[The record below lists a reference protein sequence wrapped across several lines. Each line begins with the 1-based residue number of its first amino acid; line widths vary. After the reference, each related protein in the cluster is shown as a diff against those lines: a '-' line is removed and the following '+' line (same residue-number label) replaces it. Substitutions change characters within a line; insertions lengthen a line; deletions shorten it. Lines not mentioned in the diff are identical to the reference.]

1 MESDLKLQHLKRLR
15 EQEAGREV
23 FVRPLPLEATVDDVR
38 QMVASKCGE
47 ESVAIDRVK
56 LLKTGGGTLL
66 SAFVTLSSEEEARH
80 CTARLNGARYAGQV
94 LAASVARNREGSQ
107 GPRKAKELCMF
118 FLEGKCSRGEAC
130 QFAHEKSAVGGRRL
144 PPCRFFAAGD
154 CSRGKD
160 CKFSHE
166 KQERYETSEG
176 YCEPNHFGAS
186 LCSVSSSKEPEVSS
200 TCSGAFAP
208 SDLPIY
214 GDWSRETGFAYF
226 HPDNCDEACTQARC
240 NNDSSCQGYTWAT
253 GAFDGRGAGSLKNSI
268 TGFNSWGGY
277 LCKVKVSTCEATGEE
292 TTAAASSNVDSAS
305 KAEEVA
311 LAILL
316 GGLMTF

>member
-1 MESDLKLQHLKRLR
+1 MLSPAEPNHPGWVQTECEMSSPALCSY
-15 EQEAGREV
+15 
-23 FVRPLPLEATVDDVR
+23 PLSI
-38 QMVASKCGE
+38 ASRCC
-47 ESVAIDRVK
+47 V
-56 LLKTGGGTLL
+56 
-66 SAFVTLSSEEEARH
+66 
-80 CTARLNGARYAGQV
+80 
-94 LAASVARNREGSQ
+94 
-107 GPRKAKELCMF
+107 
-118 FLEGKCSRGEAC
+118 
-130 QFAHEKSAVGGRRL
+130 
-144 PPCRFFAAGD
+144 
-154 CSRGKD
+154 
-160 CKFSHE
+160 
-166 KQERYETSEG
+166 RYETSEG

-292 TTAAASSNVDSAS
+292 T
-305 KAEEVA
+305 
-311 LAILL
+311 
-316 GGLMTF
+316 